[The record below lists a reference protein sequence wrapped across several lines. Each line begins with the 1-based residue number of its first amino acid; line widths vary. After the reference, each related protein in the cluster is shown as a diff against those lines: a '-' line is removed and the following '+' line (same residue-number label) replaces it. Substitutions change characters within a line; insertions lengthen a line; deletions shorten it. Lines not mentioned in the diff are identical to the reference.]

1 MAIIENIFKLIVRF
15 LISAISTCLLPS
27 LYLIKSRY
35 ELLGIPMWINY
46 AVYIISPLLLSLV
59 MLVWFKFQPKDSITY
74 DVQRLTPVNN
84 EYLPIYLGYIFV
96 ALSIPNP
103 CNGEI
108 DVISLLVVYLMICL
122 FVTGSKSLSFNPIF
136 IIYGYGYY
144 KIKTRSNIEVFIIS
158 KRKFNKQA
166 EHITFPHLRKINE
179 FVYFEDK

>member
-35 ELLGIPMWINY
+35 ELIDVPMWINY
-46 AVYIISPLLLSLV
+46 AIYIGSPLILGLV
-59 MLVWFKFQPKDSITY
+59 MLQWFKIQPKDSITY
-74 DVQRLTPVNN
+74 DIQKLSPVNN

-103 CNGEI
+103 CDGEI
-108 DVISLLVVYLMICL
+108 DVISLLVVYIMICL

-144 KIKTRSNIEVFIIS
+144 KIRTKSNIEVFIIS
-158 KRKFNKQA
+158 KRKFNKHA
-166 EHITFPHLRKINE
+166 EHINFPQLKKVND
-179 FVYFEDK
+179 FVYFEG